1 MIDYE
6 TAKTA
11 CETYVRSLE
20 NSDLETLLDLFADD
34 ASIEDP
40 VGTDLREG
48 KDALRAHSEACEGV
62 AKAELTGAP
71 RLAGNEVAFLSM

>member
-20 NSDLETLLDLFADD
+20 NSDLGDVAR
-34 ASIEDP
+34 P
-40 VGTDLREG
+40 VCR
-48 KDALRAHSEACEGV
+48 
-62 AKAELTGAP
+62 
-71 RLAGNEVAFLSM
+71 